1 MSIEINNYEDHRN
14 VTVSTG
20 KTIEIKIDGN
30 IVYSKTVSAGKK
42 ANVAFQL
49 QEVDE

>member
-14 VTVSTG
+14 VTVPAG
-20 KTIEIKIDGN
+20 TIVKVTFNGN
-30 IVYSKTVSAGKK
+30 EVYSHTVSDNKK

-49 QEVDE
+49 QEVNE